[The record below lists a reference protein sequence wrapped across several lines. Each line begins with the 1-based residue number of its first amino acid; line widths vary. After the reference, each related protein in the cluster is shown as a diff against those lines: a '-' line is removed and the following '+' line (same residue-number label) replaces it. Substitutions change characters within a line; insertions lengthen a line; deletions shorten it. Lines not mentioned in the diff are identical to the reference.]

1 MDIKFSNK
9 SDLDALYA
17 KSRLRANNE
26 PNQDSYNAAWLHGY
40 ADAIKDIAAGCSAI
54 DVVDAYNRSCWKE
67 DAVKHLGLFFGI
79 DPDDIEADPAAAQ
92 ACADQMG
99 ASFDELIND
108 SGDYYII
115 DKLVVKFIELKNDDV
130 AVSDTFQTT
139 LLSVLNPQVP
149 SKHCLEQYKE
159 CPLRP

>member
-40 ADAIKDIAAGCSAI
+40 ADAIKDIAAGFSAI
-54 DVVDAYNRSCWKE
+54 DIVDAYNRSCWKE

-108 SGDYYII
+108 GGAYYII
-115 DKLVVKFIELKNDDV
+115 DKLVEKFIELKSDDV
-130 AVSDTFQTT
+130 AASDTWQNAI
-139 LLSVLNPQVP
+139 SEIV
-149 SKHCLEQYKE
+149 SKV
-159 CPLRP
+159 